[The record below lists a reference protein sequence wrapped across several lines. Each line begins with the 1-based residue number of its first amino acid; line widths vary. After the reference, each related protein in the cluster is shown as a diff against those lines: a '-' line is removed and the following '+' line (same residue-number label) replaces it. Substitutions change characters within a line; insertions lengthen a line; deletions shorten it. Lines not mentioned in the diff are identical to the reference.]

1 MTIIVGGRSLMKST
15 SKAPYPDAGTAMV
28 RRLRRTLDGRVTAP
42 DDTGYDEA
50 RAVYYRG
57 FDRRPAAIVRV
68 TDAADVAE
76 VIGAARAMGAELAVR
91 SGGHSLAGHGASERG
106 IVVDLSAMRGLD
118 IDPVGRTAWAGA
130 GLTAGAYTAAAS
142 EHGLA
147 TGFGDAPSV
156 GIGGITLGGG
166 VGFLHRKVGL
176 TIDSLLAAEVVT
188 ADGRILRTDWQTHPD
203 LFWAIRG
210 GGGNF
215 GIVTRFKYRLHEIDG
230 VMGGMM
236 MLPASRDVLVRF
248 LAELEAAPD
257 ELSGLV
263 NVMVAPPMPM
273 IPAEHHGQMI
283 LMAILV
289 YAGDR
294 EAGERAFAPLR
305 ALATPIADMIAP
317 MRYAQVYDHGEGPPA
332 PAFVTVRSLFMDDFG
347 PGDADLLFDQLRA
360 STAPMRAA
368 QFRVLG
374 AAVARVPNDATAFAH
389 RHRRMMATVAAM
401 HDEAEAAAEHAAWTS
416 SLAAALTGPHEP
428 GAYVGFLGDEGE
440 ARVRD
445 AYPGATW
452 ERLARIKARYDPDNL
467 FRLNQNVPPLAGTS
481 PEGVEQRGPALR

>member
-1 MTIIVGGRSLMKST
+1 MQNRSL
-15 SKAPYPDAGTAMV
+15 APYPDSGADMV
-28 RRLRRTLDGRVTAP
+28 RRLRRSLAGRVTAP
-42 DDTGYDEA
+42 GDAGYDER

-68 TDAADVAE
+68 ADAVDVAE
-76 VIGAARAMGAELAVR
+76 VIGVARAVGAELAVR
-91 SGGHSLAGHGASERG
+91 SGGHSLAGHGASDGG

-118 IDPVGRTAWAGA
+118 IDPVERTAWAGA
-130 GLTAGAYTAAAS
+130 GLTAGEYTAAAG
-142 EHGLA
+142 EHGLT

-188 ADGRILRTDWQTHPD
+188 ADGRILRADWQTHPD

-215 GIVTRFKYRLHEIDG
+215 GVVTRFQYRLHEIDS
-230 VMGGMM
+230 VMGGML

-248 LAELEAAPD
+248 LAELDAAPD
-257 ELSGLV
+257 ELCGLV

-273 IPAEHHGQMI
+273 IPAEHHGRVI

-289 YAGDR
+289 YAGDTD
-294 EAGERAFAPLR
+294 AGERAFAPLR

-317 MRYAQVYDHGEGPPA
+317 MRYAHIYDHEEGPPA

-347 PGDADLLFDQLRA
+347 PDDADTLFDQLRA

-401 HDEAEAAAEHAAWTS
+401 HHDAGAAAEHAAWAS
-416 SLAAALTGPHEP
+416 SLAAALRGPSEP
-428 GAYVGFLGDEGE
+428 GAYVGFLGDEGV
-440 ARVRD
+440 ARVRE

-452 ERLARIKARYDPDNL
+452 ERLTRIKARYDPDNL
-467 FRLNQNVPPLAGTS
+467 FRLNQNVRPLAVVPPG
-481 PEGVEQRGPALR
+481 GAA